1 MKRCFFTQQLR
12 SIITTRILG
21 RKIYHLKEVDSTNN
35 FALAKAKEG
44 APEGTLILADYQY
57 QGRGQGD
64 HSWYS
69 PEGGIYLSTIL
80 RPKVSPS
87 DINSWNMMAGLAVME
102 TLREYIKGNISLKFP
117 NDVLVDG
124 RKIAGILTEMRGDF
138 NHIQYLVMGIGIN
151 INFKVDKIP
160 EKLQP
165 QLAILHLEGQGN
177 STKVIFL
184 QKLLKNLEDFYLSFL
199 ERIGA

>member
-1 MKRCFFTQQLR
+1 MKKLSCTQQLR
-12 SIITTRILG
+12 SIINTRILG
-21 RKIYHLKEVDSTNN
+21 RHIYHVKEVDSTNN

-44 APEGTLILADYQY
+44 APEGTMILADCQY

-64 HSWYS
+64 HTWYS
-69 PEGGIYLSTIL
+69 PKGGIYLSIIL

-102 TLREYIKGNISLKFP
+102 TLGDYIQGNISLKFP

-138 NHIQYLVMGIGIN
+138 KRIHYLVMGIGIN
-151 INFKVDKIP
+151 INFKMDKIP
-160 EKLQP
+160 ENLQA
-165 QLAILHLEGQGN
+165 QMAVLHLEGPEYP
-177 STKVIFL
+177 SKVTFL
-184 QKLLKNLEDFYLSFL
+184 QKLLKNLEDCYFSFL
-199 ERIGA
+199 ERLGE